1 MKIIQ
6 SPQEMQEISAGLRIS
21 KNTIGFVPTMGA
33 LHQGHLSLIQ
43 KCRKENDT
51 AVVSIFVNP
60 IQFGPSEDYQK
71 YPRSLPQDK
80 KLLESVSADFL
91 FVPEANEMFP
101 FGYQTKITVESLSA
115 PLCGKFRPG
124 HFQGVATIVMKLF
137 HIVIPTRAYF
147 GEKDYQQFR
156 IIKQMAA
163 DLNLP
168 VEILPC
174 PTVREPDGLAVSSR
188 NQYLSALERKH
199 APLMYQSLLEG
210 GKLVEKKEK
219 KPEVIRT
226 AVIKKLQESS
236 LISIEYVE
244 IVHPETLVPVREIDE
259 TVLLALAV
267 RIGKT
272 RLIDNLMIQPAS

>member
-168 VEILPC
+168 VEILP
-174 PTVREPDGLAVSSR
+174 
-188 NQYLSALERKH
+188 
-199 APLMYQSLLEG
+199 
-210 GKLVEKKEK
+210 
-219 KPEVIRT
+219 
-226 AVIKKLQESS
+226 
-236 LISIEYVE
+236 
-244 IVHPETLVPVREIDE
+244 
-259 TVLLALAV
+259 
-267 RIGKT
+267 
-272 RLIDNLMIQPAS
+272 